1 MSQSLLQSLQ
11 WMLTADGCRQVRSLL
26 WQAVFAQAAE
36 AAVMVTE
43 ADATVNF
50 GRLPFCIITAPG
62 VAWLLAPQIPE
73 APTQQQSRGR
83 QGGRSRRGRWTAP
96 PDDESL
102 FYGVQLTNDRTA
114 IAEFAATHGLHR
126 WADGWEVIDPQ
137 QESTVLVTVL
147 AALAQPG
154 SVVQEWESHQR
165 QLRDRCLLSV
175 TSAIASAQ
183 ELPDIVDLVLG
194 DLCKLL
200 QVDRAVIYQFQARL
214 QSIRLWRQDN
224 ATGLPSSWDDPAWQ
238 MTSDCVTYEARSHP
252 NVPSILYEGA
262 DRCFL
267 QPHDP
272 RLRSTQTD
280 PWIVTDTTPPGQSQV
295 ALPILAP
302 IGGEIGLWGFLVL
315 QQCDRARL
323 WSTSDLQLLEH
334 IARSLGVAIR
344 VAHLN
349 AALQQQQ
356 QLLGQQIDNQTRTL
370 QEALLA
376 AQSATRAKSEF
387 LAAISHEL
395 RTPLTCVIGLSATLL
410 RWSFGQ
416 LNQKQ
421 RDYLQTIHDSGE
433 HLLKLIEDLL
443 EMSQVEA
450 GRMLLKV
457 GDFSITQLVQTAI
470 QNERHRANQRGVELL
485 VKTQI
490 APPDDRFTADYQRVL
505 QILANLLANAI
516 KFTPQGGQAIVRV
529 WRERELL
536 ILQVEDTGI
545 GIPEDRIP
553 QLFEMFHQ
561 LDPSYDRTY
570 EGLGL
575 GLALTKQLVDL
586 HKGWIEV
593 DSAPGKGSTFTV
605 GIPAQPLTAQE
616 RRTTAPDSWW
626 PSGSVILIDTQEDRA
641 IALCELLTAA
651 GYQVV
656 WMPDGAIA
664 LAQLDVL
671 QPQVAIISLRLTGM
685 DGWEVVDG
693 LRQQL
698 PHIKVMMLGDRAL
711 ESPLLQVHP
720 GLQADAILGDQFDPE
735 QLLHDVNA
743 LARSAALG
751 TQPNGVQPGIQSRSA
766 PNSPNSNFN

>member
-26 WQAVFAQAAE
+26 WQAVLNRVAE
-36 AAVMVTE
+36 SAVMATE
-43 ADATVNF
+43 ADAP
-50 GRLPFCIITAPG
+50 GHPGQLPFCIITGPG
-62 VAWLLAPQIPE
+62 VAWLLTAQRAE
-73 APTQQQSRGR
+73 ATATPPPRGR
-83 QGGRSRRGRWTAP
+83 QSSRSRRGRWTAP

-102 FYGVQLTNDRTA
+102 FYGVQLTNDRSA
-114 IAEFAATHGLHR
+114 IAAFAAAHSIRRL
-126 WADGWEVIDPQ
+126 AVGWQAIDAQ
-137 QESTVLVTVL
+137 QESAVLLTLL

-154 SVVQEWESHQR
+154 SVVQAWETHQR
-165 QLRDRCLLSV
+165 QLRDRCLA
-175 TSAIASAQ
+175 TITNAIANAQ
-183 ELPDIVDLVLG
+183 ELPDIVDRVLG
-194 DLCKLL
+194 DLCQLL

-252 NVPSILYEGA
+252 SVPSILYEGA

-267 QPHDP
+267 QPDDQ
-272 RLRSTQTD
+272 RLRSTQPD
-280 PWIVTDTTPPGQSQV
+280 PWITTDTNPPGQSQV

-315 QQCDRARL
+315 QQCDRSRS
-323 WSTSDLQLLEH
+323 WSASDLQLLQH
-334 IARSLGVAIR
+334 VARSLAVAIR

-356 QLLGQQIDNQTRTL
+356 QLLGQQIDSQTRAL

-457 GDFSITQLVQTAI
+457 GDFSIAQLVQTAI

-485 VKTQI
+485 VKTQVS
-490 APPDDRFTADYQRVL
+490 PPDDRFTADYQRVL

-529 WRERELL
+529 WREQELL

-586 HKGWIEV
+586 HEGWIEV

-605 GIPAQPLTAQE
+605 GIPSQPLTAQE

-626 PSGSVILIDTQEDRA
+626 PSGSVILIDPQEDRA

-651 GYQVV
+651 GYHVV
-656 WMPDGAIA
+656 WMPDGMIA

-671 QPQVAIISLRLTGM
+671 QPQVAIVSLRLTGM

-698 PHIKVMMLGDRAL
+698 PQIKVMMLGDQAL
-711 ESPLLQVHP
+711 DSPLLQVHP
-720 GLQADAILGDQFDPE
+720 GLQADAILGSQFDPE
-735 QLLHDVNA
+735 QLLHEVNA

-751 TQPNGVQPGIQSRSA
+751 SHPNGIQPGVQPRS
-766 PNSPNSNFN
+766 SPNSNFN